1 MSEQDYGEG
10 FGGARP
16 DEVASEST
24 EEPRVTVR
32 DRRKIDPESGALRSP
47 VPEEGREAPVSPA
60 GPAADENAAGPEEQS
75 GLEVARQEAADR
87 LADLQRLQAEYANY
101 RKRVERERERAAEG
115 GKAGLASELL
125 TVLDDIERAAEHG
138 DLTGPFKA
146 VGDKLVG
153 VLTGSGV
160 EAFGEENDAFDP
172 NVHEAVQHA
181 TSPEVSAPTV
191 TAVLRRGYRIG
202 DRVLRNALVVVT
214 DHEATPAS
222 GGAPE
227 AEQAEPDM
235 AQE

>member
-1 MSEQDYGEG
+1 VTEREYEEG
-10 FGGARP
+10 AEGARP
-16 DEVASEST
+16 GDEAASGGS
-24 EEPRVTVR
+24 EEPSVTVR
-32 DRRKIDPESGALRSP
+32 DRRKIDPESGQVRAP
-47 VPEEGREAPVSPA
+47 AEEEQATPAPEA
-60 GPAADENAAGPEEQS
+60 AAGEAEAAETSEAS
-75 GLEVARQEAADR
+75 GEPSAVEAAQQEAAER

-115 GKAGLASELL
+115 GKAGLAAELL
-125 TVLDDIERAAEHG
+125 TVLDDVELAAAHG

-153 VLTGSGV
+153 VLTSSGV
-160 EAFGEENDAFDP
+160 EPFGEENEAFDP
-172 NVHEAVQHA
+172 TLHEAVQQT

-191 TAVLRRGYRIG
+191 TGVLRRGYRIG

-214 DHEATPAS
+214 DHEGAS
-222 GGAPE
+222 GSA